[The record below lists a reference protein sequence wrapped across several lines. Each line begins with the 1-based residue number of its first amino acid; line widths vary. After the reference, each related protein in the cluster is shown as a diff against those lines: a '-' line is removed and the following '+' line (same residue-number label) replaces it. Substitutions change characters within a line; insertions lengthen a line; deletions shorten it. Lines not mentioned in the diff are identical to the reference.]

1 MKKKISLSFGIAG
14 FLAIVLTAV
23 LVSIN
28 YYYSFR
34 DQVKKQ
40 LESYTYILQEND
52 NLVSKHQFQKKNLK
66 DDIRI
71 TLINQKG
78 DVLYE
83 SEANLKNMNNHLERP
98 EIRDAI
104 QKGSGSAIRQSETSG
119 TETMYY
125 AKLLDN
131 GEILR
136 ASKELKSIWEI
147 FLASLPSVLILSVI
161 IVLIFAVISWILT
174 NQIVN
179 PIDEMAENIDEID
192 KYVAYD
198 ELKPFAKK
206 IRSQNIMRSE
216 FTANVSHELKTPLT
230 SISGY
235 AQLIESGI
243 AQEKDIRNFAG
254 KIDKESNR
262 LLELINDIMKLS
274 KLDEGSED
282 EVLVETDLLAIAKQ
296 CAKRLELKAE
306 KREIAFKVVGEK
318 NVIKAVPSMLEEM
331 VYNLCDNS
339 IRYNRQGGIVI
350 VSVFSLNNH
359 VVLSVKDNG
368 IGIPKEHIDHIF
380 ERFYRVDKSH
390 SKETGGTGLGLSI
403 VKHIV
408 MYYKG
413 KIEIQSQEGKGTEIK
428 IIF

>member
-262 LLELINDIMKLS
+262 LLELINDIM
-274 KLDEGSED
+274 
-282 EVLVETDLLAIAKQ
+282 
-296 CAKRLELKAE
+296 
-306 KREIAFKVVGEK
+306 
-318 NVIKAVPSMLEEM
+318 
-331 VYNLCDNS
+331 
-339 IRYNRQGGIVI
+339 IV
-350 VSVFSLNNH
+350 
-359 VVLSVKDNG
+359 
-368 IGIPKEHIDHIF
+368 
-380 ERFYRVDKSH
+380 
-390 SKETGGTGLGLSI
+390 
-403 VKHIV
+403 
-408 MYYKG
+408 
-413 KIEIQSQEGKGTEIK
+413 
-428 IIF
+428 